1 MASFVWWVFELVLL
15 FEVELCAALAEMG
28 IALLEFLVVRFAS
41 EDFGGFDFL
50 GDDFGANGSV

>member
-15 FEVELCAALAEMG
+15 FEVELCAALAEME
-28 IALLEFLVVRFAS
+28 IALLRFTS